1 MNDSEATCLGSSE
14 KIWFYSFTN
23 HWLLKVCSL
32 LNILPS
38 ALGLLFKDHAMY
50 ASVLS

>member
-38 ALGLLFKDHAMY
+38 ALGHFSLRIMLCMLLC
-50 ASVLS
+50 